1 MQFITNG
8 RYEVK
13 FDSFSSIIIFRFEHS
28 ITQFDLGKR
37 YINLPKETGMFIRG
51 QPNSAVK
58 LDELDEFDNP
68 LKTSSMAIQ
77 NGIYIKLISTPKH
90 FLHRDKVSPFIIH
103 EFCFL
108 TYATGTIAN
117 STTDMHKKDMHV
129 MNG

>member
-28 ITQFDLGKR
+28 ITQFNLGKR

-58 LDELDEFDNP
+58 LDEFDNP
-68 LKTSSMAIQ
+68 LKLEL
-77 NGIYIKLISTPKH
+77 NGYSKWYLYKANFYSES

-117 STTDMHKKDMHV
+117 STTDMHKNDMHI

>member
-13 FDSFSSIIIFRFEHS
+13 LDSFSSIIIFRFEHS

-37 YINLPKETGMFIRG
+37 FINLSKETGMFIRG

-68 LKTSSMAIQ
+68 LK
-77 NGIYIKLISTPKH
+77 L
-90 FLHRDKVSPFIIH
+90 
-103 EFCFL
+103 
-108 TYATGTIAN
+108 
-117 STTDMHKKDMHV
+117 
-129 MNG
+129 